1 MGVKHTSLASETP
14 DNLKFPLFPLIATLA
29 TQSLATMA
37 AYSFPVV
44 APVIAKDLQVPGTL
58 VGFFISTVYG
68 VGIISA
74 LLSPRFIRRFGAVRV
89 SQLVLIATLAMLL
102 ACSLG
107 SVVSVVIGAAL
118 LGLAYG
124 ATAPASAHLLV
135 PRTPPRVMNLVLSI
149 RQIGVPL
156 GGVMAGLVMAP
167 LTLSLGWQTA
177 LLWQT
182 VPVLVAVLLLECAR
196 RNWDADRDPSRQIL
210 SKGLLAPVQIL
221 FDRPELRRLAFVS
234 FVYSGLQ
241 LCFIA
246 FLTVHLT
253 SKTAFNLVEAGWAL
267 AVYQVAAVVSRPI
280 WGWLADKWFSA
291 KLLLVWQGFIMG
303 VAALLAGQFTESW
316 APSLV
321 LMLCAVAGATASGFT
336 GLAYAEWARLGGAQR
351 TEATGLGSGLMFA
364 GVLLLPSL
372 FSVAVTY
379 FDDFSVPYGVVGGLA
394 ALSGWLLWRQGSAI
408 SEQVKFIQKT

>member
-1 MGVKHTSLASETP
+1 MSVNHSPLPSESRES
-14 DNLKFPLFPLIATLA
+14 LKFPVLPLVATLA

-44 APVIAKDLQVPGTL
+44 APVIAKDLEVPGTL
-58 VGFFISTVYG
+58 VGFFISTIYG

-89 SQLVLIATLAMLL
+89 SQFILLATLAMLVS
-102 ACSLG
+102 CSVG
-107 SVVSVVIGAAL
+107 SIVSVVLGAAL

-124 ATAPASAHLLV
+124 ATAPSSAHLLV

-156 GGVMAGLVMAP
+156 GGVLAGLVMAP
-167 LTLSLGWQTA
+167 LTLSLGWQAA

-182 VPVLVAVLLLECAR
+182 VPVLAAVLLLECAR
-196 RNWDADRDPSRQIL
+196 RSWDADRDPSRQIL
-210 SKGLLAPVQIL
+210 SKGLFAPVQIL

-246 FLTVHLT
+246 FITVHLT
-253 SKTAFNLVEAGWAL
+253 SKTGFNLVQAGWAL
-267 AVYQVAAVVSRPI
+267 AVYQLAAVVSRPI

-291 KLLLVWQGFIMG
+291 HALLAWQGFIMG
-303 VAALLAGQFTESW
+303 AAALLTGQFGMSW
-316 APSLV
+316 APWLLLSV
-321 LMLCAVAGATASGFT
+321 CAVAGASASGFT

-372 FSVAVTY
+372 FSVTVTT
-379 FDDFSVPYGVVGGLA
+379 FDDYGVSYGFVGGLA
-394 ALSGWLLWRQGSAI
+394 ALAGLLLLRQRNSQ
-408 SEQVKFIQKT
+408 SN

>member
-1 MGVKHTSLASETP
+1 MGVNHSPLSATTP
-14 DNLKFPLFPLIATLA
+14 ENYSFPIFPLIATLA

-44 APVIAKDLQVPGTL
+44 APVIAQDLKVPGTL

-74 LLSPRFIRRFGAVRV
+74 VLSPRFIRRFGAVRV
-89 SQLVLIATLAMLL
+89 SQMVLVATLAMLL
-102 ACSLG
+102 ACSVG

-156 GGVMAGLVMAP
+156 GGVLAGLIMVPM
-167 LTLSLGWQTA
+167 TLSLGWQTA
-177 LLWQT
+177 LLWQAL
-182 VPVLVAVLLLECAR
+182 PVLVVVLLLECAR
-196 RNWDADRDPSRQIL
+196 RSWDSDRDPSRQIL
-210 SKGLLAPVQIL
+210 SKGLFAPLQIL
-221 FDRPELRRLAFVS
+221 IDRPELRCLGFMS
-234 FVYSGLQ
+234 FVYSGVQ

-253 SKTAFNLVEAGWAL
+253 SKAGFNLVQAGWAL
-267 AVYQVAAVVSRPI
+267 AVYQLAAVVSRPI
-280 WGWLADKWFSA
+280 WGWLADKWVSA
-291 KLLLVWQGFIMG
+291 TSLLVWQGFVMG
-303 VAALLAGQFTESW
+303 ATSMLAGQFTESW
-316 APSLV
+316 LSGLV
-321 LMLCAVAGATASGFT
+321 FLLSAIAGATASGFT

-372 FSVAVTY
+372 FSVAVTI
-379 FDDFSVPYGVVGGLA
+379 FDDFGVAYFCLGALA
-394 ALSGWLLWRQGSAI
+394 VLSGFLLLRQTKQSKL
-408 SEQVKFIQKT
+408 SSKE

>member
-1 MGVKHTSLASETP
+1 MTLLANQARE
-14 DNLKFPLFPLIATLA
+14 NLKFPVFPLIATLA

-74 LLSPRFIRRFGAVRV
+74 VLSPRFIRRFGAVRV

-107 SVVSVVIGAAL
+107 SIVSVVLGAAL

-156 GGVMAGLVMAP
+156 GGVLAGLVMAP
-167 LTLSLGWQTA
+167 LTLSLGWQAA

-182 VPVLVAVLLLECAR
+182 VPVLAAVLLLECVR
-196 RNWDADRDPSRQIL
+196 RSWDVDRDPTRQIL
-210 SKGLLAPVQIL
+210 SKGLFAPVQIL
-221 FDRPELRRLAFVS
+221 FDRPELRRLSFVS
-234 FVYSGLQ
+234 FIYGGIQ

-253 SKTAFNLVEAGWAL
+253 SKTGFDLVQAGWAL
-267 AVYQVAAVVSRPI
+267 AIYQLAAVISRPI
-280 WGWLADKWFSA
+280 WGWLADKWISA
-291 KLLLVWQGFIMG
+291 NSLLAWQGFIMG
-303 VAALLAGQFTESW
+303 AAALLTGQFTESW
-316 APSLV
+316 SSGFV
-321 LMLCAVAGATASGFT
+321 LLLCAVAGMTASGFT

-379 FDDFSVPYGVVGGLA
+379 FDDFGLAYGVVGGLA
-394 ALSGWLLWRQGSAI
+394 ALSGWLLWRQN
-408 SEQVKFIQKT
+408 

>member
-1 MGVKHTSLASETP
+1 MTPLASQARE
-14 DNLKFPLFPLIATLA
+14 NLKFPVSPLIATLA

-44 APVIAKDLQVPGTL
+44 APVIAQDLQVPGTL

-102 ACSLG
+102 ACSVG
-107 SVVSVVIGAAL
+107 SVASVVIGAAL

-156 GGVMAGLVMAP
+156 GGVMAGLIMAP
-167 LTLSLGWQTA
+167 MTLSFGWQTA

-182 VPVLVAVLLLECAR
+182 VPVIVAILLLELAR
-196 RNWDADRDPSRQIL
+196 RDWDSDRDPTRQIL

-221 FDRPELRRLAFVS
+221 FDRPELRRLALAS

-253 SKTAFNLVEAGWAL
+253 SKTGFNLVQAGWAL
-267 AVYQVAAVVSRPI
+267 AVYQLAAVVSRPI
-280 WGWLADKWFSA
+280 WGWLADKWLSA
-291 KLLLVWQGFIMG
+291 KLLLAWQGFIMG
-303 VAALLAGQFTESW
+303 AAALLSGQFTESW
-316 APSLV
+316 SPAPV

-379 FDDFSVPYGVVGGLA
+379 FDDFSLPYAIVGGLA
-394 ALSGWLLWRQGSAI
+394 ALSGWLLLRQKG
-408 SEQVKFIQKT
+408 T

>member
-1 MGVKHTSLASETP
+1 MG
-14 DNLKFPLFPLIATLA
+14 LKFPVLPLIATLA

-44 APVIAKDLQVPGTL
+44 APVIAQDLEVPGTL

-102 ACSLG
+102 ACAIG
-107 SVVSVVIGAAL
+107 SIVSVVLGAAL

-156 GGVMAGLVMAP
+156 GGVLAGLVMAP
-167 LTLSLGWQTA
+167 LTLSLGWQAA

-182 VPVLVAVLLLECAR
+182 VPVLAAVLLLECVR
-196 RNWDADRDPSRQIL
+196 RSWDVDRDPTRQIL
-210 SKGLLAPVQIL
+210 SKGLFAPVQIL
-221 FDRPELRRLAFVS
+221 FDRPELRRLSFVS
-234 FVYSGLQ
+234 FIYGGIQ

-253 SKTAFNLVEAGWAL
+253 SKTGFDLVQAGWAL
-267 AVYQVAAVVSRPI
+267 AIYQVAAVISRPI
-280 WGWLADKWFSA
+280 WGWLADKWISA
-291 KLLLVWQGFIMG
+291 QRLLAWQGFIMG
-303 VAALLAGQFTESW
+303 GTAVLTGQFGMNW
-316 APSLV
+316 APWLILS
-321 LMLCAVAGATASGFT
+321 LCAVAGTTASGFT

-372 FSVAVTY
+372 FSVTVTS
-379 FDDFSVPYGVVGGLA
+379 FDDYGVSYGVVGALA
-394 ALSGWLLWRQGSAI
+394 ALSGFLLLRQ
-408 SEQVKFIQKT
+408 KNT

>member
-1 MGVKHTSLASETP
+1 MTTLASQTRE
-14 DNLKFPLFPLIATLA
+14 NLKFPVYPLIATLA

-44 APVIAKDLQVPGTL
+44 APVIAKDLEVPGTL
-58 VGFFISTVYG
+58 VGFFISTIYG

-89 SQLVLIATLAMLL
+89 SQLVLVATLAMLL

-107 SVVSVVIGAAL
+107 SVVAVVIGAAL
-118 LGLAYG
+118 LGVGYG

-135 PRTPPRVMNLVLSI
+135 PRTPLRVMNLVLSI

-156 GGVMAGLVMAP
+156 GGVMAGLLMAP

-177 LLWQT
+177 LLLQT
-182 VPVLVAVLLLECAR
+182 LPVIVAVLLLELVR
-196 RNWDADRDPSRQIL
+196 RKWDFDRDPTRQIL

-221 FDRPELRRLAFVS
+221 FDRPELQRLSFVS

-253 SKTAFNLVEAGWAL
+253 SKTGFNLVQAGQAL
-267 AVYQVAAVVSRPI
+267 AVYQLAAVVSRPI

-291 KLLLVWQGFIMG
+291 KILLAWQGLIMG
-303 VAALLAGQFTESW
+303 VAAVLTGQFGMNW
-316 APSLV
+316 APWTV
-321 LMLCAVAGATASGFT
+321 LLLCAIAGATASGFT

-372 FSVAVTY
+372 FSVAVTS
-379 FDDFSVPYGVVGGLA
+379 FDDFGLPYAVVGGLA
-394 ALSGWLLWRQGSAI
+394 VVSGWLLWRQKK
-408 SEQVKFIQKT
+408 E

>member
-1 MGVKHTSLASETP
+1 M
-14 DNLKFPLFPLIATLA
+14 PLIATLA

-44 APVIAKDLQVPGTL
+44 APVIAKDLDVPGTL

-89 SQLVLIATLAMLL
+89 SQLVLVATLAMLV
-102 ACSLG
+102 ACSVG
-107 SVVSVVIGAAL
+107 SVFSVVLGAAL

-135 PRTPPRVMNLVLSI
+135 PRTSPRVMNLVLSI

-156 GGVMAGLVMAP
+156 GGVLAGLLMAP
-167 LTLSLGWQTA
+167 LTLSLGWQAA

-182 VPVLVAVLLLECAR
+182 VPVLVVVVLLECAR
-196 RNWDADRDPSRQIL
+196 KGWDTDRDPSRQIL
-210 SKGLLAPVQIL
+210 SKGLFAPVQIL
-221 FDRPELRRLAFVS
+221 FDRPELRRLSFVS

-246 FLTVHLT
+246 FITVHLT
-253 SKTAFNLVEAGWAL
+253 SKTGFNLVQAGWAL
-267 AVYQVAAVVSRPI
+267 AVYQLAAVVSRPI
-280 WGWLADKWFSA
+280 WGWLADKWFTA
-291 KLLLVWQGFIMG
+291 HMLLAWQGFIMG
-303 VAALLAGQFTESW
+303 VAAVLTGQFGMNW
-316 APSLV
+316 APWLILS
-321 LMLCAVAGATASGFT
+321 LCAVAGASASGFT

-372 FSVAVTY
+372 FSVTVTL
-379 FDDFSVPYGVVGGLA
+379 FDDYGVSYGFVGALATFAGLILLRQKKESM
-394 ALSGWLLWRQGSAI
+394 LSD
-408 SEQVKFIQKT
+408 KKP

>member
-1 MGVKHTSLASETP
+1 MSDKHSLFASEKCES
-14 DNLKFPLFPLIATLA
+14 LRFPVLPLIATLA

-44 APVIAKDLQVPGTL
+44 APVIAKDLEVPGTL
-58 VGFFISTVYG
+58 VGFFISTIYG

-89 SQLVLIATLAMLL
+89 SQFILLATLAMLVS
-102 ACSLG
+102 CSVG
-107 SVVSVVIGAAL
+107 SIVSVVLGAAL

-124 ATAPASAHLLV
+124 ATAPSSAHLLV

-156 GGVMAGLVMAP
+156 GGVLAGLVMAP
-167 LTLSLGWQTA
+167 LTLSLGWQAA

-182 VPVLVAVLLLECAR
+182 VPVLAAVLLLECAR
-196 RNWDADRDPSRQIL
+196 RSWDADRDPSRQIL
-210 SKGLLAPVQIL
+210 SKGLFAPVQIL

-246 FLTVHLT
+246 FITVHLT
-253 SKTAFNLVEAGWAL
+253 SKTGFNLVQAGWAL
-267 AVYQVAAVVSRPI
+267 AVYQLAAVVSRPI

-291 KLLLVWQGFIMG
+291 HALLAWQGFIMG
-303 VAALLAGQFTESW
+303 AAALLTGQFGMSW
-316 APSLV
+316 APWLV
-321 LMLCAVAGATASGFT
+321 LSVCAVAGASASGFT

-372 FSVAVTY
+372 FSVTVTT
-379 FDDFSVPYGVVGGLA
+379 FDDYGVSYGFVGGLA
-394 ALSGWLLWRQGSAI
+394 ALAGLMLLRQKNSHGN
-408 SEQVKFIQKT
+408 

>member
-1 MGVKHTSLASETP
+1 MSVNHSPLPSESRES
-14 DNLKFPLFPLIATLA
+14 LKFPVLPLIATLA

-44 APVIAKDLQVPGTL
+44 APVIAKDLEVPGTL
-58 VGFFISTVYG
+58 VGFFISTIYG

-89 SQLVLIATLAMLL
+89 SQFILLATLAMLVS
-102 ACSLG
+102 CSVG
-107 SVVSVVIGAAL
+107 SIVSVVLGAAL

-124 ATAPASAHLLV
+124 ATAPSSAHLLV

-156 GGVMAGLVMAP
+156 GGVLAGLVMAP
-167 LTLSLGWQTA
+167 LTLSLGWQAA

-182 VPVLVAVLLLECAR
+182 VPVLAAVLLLECAR
-196 RNWDADRDPSRQIL
+196 RSWDADRDPSRQIL
-210 SKGLLAPVQIL
+210 SKGLFAPVQIL

-246 FLTVHLT
+246 FITVHLT
-253 SKTAFNLVEAGWAL
+253 SKTGFSLVQAGWAL
-267 AVYQVAAVVSRPI
+267 AVYQLAAVVSRPI

-291 KLLLVWQGFIMG
+291 HALLAWQGFIMG
-303 VAALLAGQFTESW
+303 AAALLTGQFGMSW
-316 APSLV
+316 APWLLFSV
-321 LMLCAVAGATASGFT
+321 CAVAGASASGFT

-372 FSVAVTY
+372 FSVTVTT
-379 FDDFSVPYGVVGGLA
+379 FDDYGVSYGFVGGLA
-394 ALSGWLLWRQGSAI
+394 ALAGLMLLRQKNSP
-408 SEQVKFIQKT
+408 SN

>member
-1 MGVKHTSLASETP
+1 MGVQPKP
-14 DNLKFPLFPLIATLA
+14 DADPTLENLRFPVFPLIATLT

-44 APVIAKDLQVPGTL
+44 APVIAKDLQVPGAL
-58 VGFFISTVYG
+58 VGFFVSTVYG

-124 ATAPASAHLLV
+124 ATAPSSAHLLV

-156 GGVMAGLVMAP
+156 GGVLAGLVMAP
-167 LTLSLGWQTA
+167 LTLSLGWQAA

-182 VPVLVAVLLLECAR
+182 VPVATAVLLLECVR
-196 RNWDADRDPSRQIL
+196 RSWDVDRDPTRQIL
-210 SKGLLAPVQIL
+210 SKGLFAPVQIL
-221 FDRPELRRLAFVS
+221 FDRPDLRRLSFVS
-234 FVYSGLQ
+234 FIYGGIQ

-253 SKTAFNLVEAGWAL
+253 SKTDFDLVQAGWAL
-267 AVYQVAAVVSRPI
+267 AIYQLAAVISRPI
-280 WGWLADKWFSA
+280 WGWLADKWISA
-291 KLLLVWQGFIMG
+291 QMLLAWQGFIMG
-303 VAALLAGQFTESW
+303 GTAFLTGQFGMDW
-316 APSLV
+316 APWLILS
-321 LMLCAVAGATASGFT
+321 LCAVAGTTASGFT

-364 GVLLLPSL
+364 GVLILPSL

-379 FDDFSVPYGVVGGLA
+379 FDDFGVPYGVVGLLA
-394 ALSGWLLWRQGSAI
+394 VLSGWLLWQ
-408 SEQVKFIQKT
+408 QKNI

>member
-1 MGVKHTSLASETP
+1 MGVKHSTLTSKTRE
-14 DNLKFPLFPLIATLA
+14 NLNFPFLPLIATLA

-44 APVIAKDLQVPGTL
+44 APVIAKDLQVPGSL

-102 ACSLG
+102 ACSVG
-107 SVVSVVIGAAL
+107 SVISVVLGAAL

-156 GGVMAGLVMAP
+156 GGVLAGLVMAP
-167 LTLSLGWQTA
+167 LTLRLGWQAA

-182 VPVLVAVLLLECAR
+182 VPVLAAVLLLECVR
-196 RNWDADRDPSRQIL
+196 RSWDVDRDPTRQIL
-210 SKGLLAPVQIL
+210 SKGLFAPVQIL

-246 FLTVHLT
+246 FITVHLT
-253 SKTAFNLVEAGWAL
+253 SKTSFNLVQAGWAL
-267 AVYQVAAVVSRPI
+267 AVYQLAAVVSRPI

-291 KLLLVWQGFIMG
+291 HSLLVWQGFIMG
-303 VAALLAGQFTESW
+303 ATAVLTGQFGLDWASW
-316 APSLV
+316 LV
-321 LMLCAVAGATASGFT
+321 LSLCAVAGASASGFT

-372 FSVAVTY
+372 FSVIVTT
-379 FDDFSVPYGVVGGLA
+379 FDDYAVPYSFVGALA
-394 ALSGWLLWRQGSAI
+394 ALSGFLLLRQKKV
-408 SEQVKFIQKT
+408 E

>member
-1 MGVKHTSLASETP
+1 MGVNHSPLAPQTP
-14 DNLKFPLFPLIATLA
+14 ENLTFPVFPLIATLA

-44 APVIAKDLQVPGTL
+44 APVIAQDLQVPGTL

-68 VGIISA
+68 VGILSA

-89 SQLVLIATLAMLL
+89 SQLVLVATLAMLL

-107 SVVSVVIGAAL
+107 SVASVVLGAAL

-156 GGVMAGLVMAP
+156 GGVLAGLIMAP
-167 LTLSLGWQTA
+167 MTLSLGWQTA

-182 VPVLVAVLLLECAR
+182 LPVLVVVLLLEVAR
-196 RNWDADRDPSRQIL
+196 RDWDADRDPSRQIF

-221 FDRPELRRLAFVS
+221 VERPELRRLAFAS
-234 FVYSGLQ
+234 FIYSGLQ

-253 SKTAFNLVEAGWAL
+253 SKTGFNLVQAGWAL
-267 AVYQVAAVVSRPI
+267 AVYQLAAVVSRPI
-280 WGWLADKWFSA
+280 WGWLADKWLSA
-291 KLLLVWQGFIMG
+291 KFLLAWQGFIMG
-303 VAALLAGQFTESW
+303 AAAVLAGQFTESW
-316 APSLV
+316 THVVVLV
-321 LMLCAVAGATASGFT
+321 LCAVAGATASGFT

-379 FDDFSVPYGVVGGLA
+379 FDDFGLAYACVGGLA
-394 ALSGWLLWRQGSAI
+394 ALSGLLLL
-408 SEQVKFIQKT
+408 QKPTASNNI

>member
-1 MGVKHTSLASETP
+1 MRVEAP
-14 DNLKFPLFPLIATLA
+14 RFPFFPLIATLA

-44 APVIAKDLQVPGTL
+44 APVIAEDLQVPDTL

-89 SQLVLIATLAMLL
+89 SQLVLVATLAMLL
-102 ACSLG
+102 ACSVG
-107 SVVSVVIGAAL
+107 SIVSVVLGAAL

-135 PRTPPRVMNLVLSI
+135 PRTPPPVMNLVLSI

-156 GGVMAGLVMAP
+156 GGVLAGLIMVP
-167 LTLSLGWQTA
+167 LTLSLGWQAA
-177 LLWQT
+177 LLWQA
-182 VPVLVAVLLLECAR
+182 VPVLVIVLLLECTR
-196 RNWDADRDPSRQIL
+196 RAWDVDRDPSRQIL
-210 SKGLLAPVQIL
+210 SKGLFAPVQIL
-221 FDRPELRRLAFVS
+221 VQRPELRRLAFMS
-234 FVYSGLQ
+234 FVYSGVQ

-253 SKTAFNLVEAGWAL
+253 SKAGFNLVQAGWAL
-267 AVYQVAAVVSRPI
+267 AVYQLAAVVSRPI
-280 WGWLADKWFSA
+280 WGWLADKWVSA
-291 KLLLVWQGFIMG
+291 QFLLICQGFVMG
-303 VAALLAGQFTESW
+303 ATAMLAGQFTESW
-316 APSLV
+316 PPTLV
-321 LMLCAVAGATASGFT
+321 LFLSAVAGATASGFT

-379 FDDFSVPYGVVGGLA
+379 FDDFGIAYACLGGLA
-394 ALSGWLLWRQGSAI
+394 ALSGYLLLRKNADC
-408 SEQVKFIQKT
+408 TA

>member
-1 MGVKHTSLASETP
+1 MSVIHSPPNREAP
-14 DNLKFPLFPLIATLA
+14 QNLKFPVLPLIATLA

-44 APVIAKDLQVPGTL
+44 APVIAQDLQVPGTL
-58 VGFFISTVYG
+58 VGFFISTIYG

-89 SQLVLIATLAMLL
+89 SQFILLATLAMLVS
-102 ACSLG
+102 CSVG
-107 SVVSVVIGAAL
+107 SIVSVVLGAAL

-124 ATAPASAHLLV
+124 ATAPSSAHLLV

-156 GGVMAGLVMAP
+156 GGVLAGLVMAP
-167 LTLSLGWQTA
+167 LTLSLGWQAA

-182 VPVLVAVLLLECAR
+182 VPVLAAVLLLECAR
-196 RNWDADRDPSRQIL
+196 RSWDADRDPSRQIL
-210 SKGLLAPVQIL
+210 SKGLFAPVQIL
-221 FDRPELRRLAFVS
+221 FERPELRRLAFVS

-246 FLTVHLT
+246 FITVHLT
-253 SKTAFNLVEAGWAL
+253 SKTGFNLVQAGWAL
-267 AVYQVAAVVSRPI
+267 AVYQLAAVVSRPI

-291 KLLLVWQGFIMG
+291 HTLLAWQGFIMG
-303 VAALLAGQFTESW
+303 VAAVLTGQFGMNW
-316 APSLV
+316 APWLV
-321 LMLCAVAGATASGFT
+321 LSLCAVAGASASGFT

-372 FSVAVTY
+372 FSVTVTTL
-379 FDDFSVPYGVVGGLA
+379 DDYGVSYGFVGGLA
-394 ALSGWLLWRQGSAI
+394 ALAGLMLLRQKNA
-408 SEQVKFIQKT
+408 

>member
-1 MGVKHTSLASETP
+1 MPAQPPPLADQLPETR
-14 DNLKFPLFPLIATLA
+14 KFPVFPLLATLA

-44 APVIAKDLQVPGTL
+44 APVIAQDLEVPGTL
-58 VGFFISTVYG
+58 VGFFIAIVYG
-68 VGIISA
+68 VGILSA

-89 SQLVLIATLAMLL
+89 SQLVLVATLSMLL

-107 SVVSVVIGAAL
+107 SLVSVVLGAAL

-135 PRTPPRVMNLVLSI
+135 PRTPLSMMNLVLSI

-156 GGVMAGLVMAP
+156 GGVLAGLLMAP
-167 LTLSLGWQTA
+167 LTLSVGWRVALMCQT
-177 LLWQT
+177 L
-182 VPVLVAVLLLECAR
+182 PVVLAILMLESVR
-196 RNWDADRDPSRQIL
+196 RRWDTDRDRDQQVFGS
-210 SKGLLAPVQIL
+210 GLFAPVKIL
-221 FDRPELRRLAFVS
+221 FDRPELVPLSFVS
-234 FVYSGLQ
+234 FIYTGLQ

-253 SKTAFNLVEAGWAL
+253 SKTAFSLVQAGWAL
-267 AVYQVAAVVSRPI
+267 ALFQLAGVVSRPI
-280 WGWLADKWFSA
+280 WGWMADRLLSANTLLACH
-291 KLLLVWQGFIMG
+291 GFIMG
-303 VAALLAGQFTESW
+303 VVAILTGQLSVDW
-316 APSLV
+316 APWSV
-321 LMLCAVAGATASGFT
+321 LLLCAIAGASASGFT

-364 GVLLLPSL
+364 GVLILPSI

-379 FDDFSVPYGVVGGLA
+379 LGDYGITYGVVGTVA
-394 ALSGWLLWRQGSAI
+394 AFGGYWLLTSG
-408 SEQVKFIQKT
+408 K

>member
-1 MGVKHTSLASETP
+1 MRE
-14 DNLKFPLFPLIATLA
+14 NLKFPVFPLIATLA

-89 SQLVLIATLAMLL
+89 SQLVLIATLAMLV

-107 SVVSVVIGAAL
+107 SVISVVIGAAL

-135 PRTPPRVMNLVLSI
+135 PRTPPPVMNLVLSI

-156 GGVMAGLVMAP
+156 GGVLAGLVMAP
-167 LTLSLGWQTA
+167 LTLSLGWQAA
-177 LLWQT
+177 LLCQT
-182 VPVLVAVLLLECAR
+182 VPVMAAVLLLECVR
-196 RNWDADRDPSRQIL
+196 RAWDVDRDPTRQIL
-210 SKGLLAPVQIL
+210 SKGLFAPVQIL
-221 FDRPELRRLAFVS
+221 FDRPELRRLSFVS
-234 FVYSGLQ
+234 FIYGGIQ

-253 SKTAFNLVEAGWAL
+253 SKTGFDLVQAGWAL
-267 AVYQVAAVVSRPI
+267 AIYQLAAVISRPI
-280 WGWLADKWFSA
+280 WGWLADKWISA
-291 KLLLVWQGFIMG
+291 QRLLAWQGFIMG
-303 VAALLAGQFTESW
+303 GTAFLTGQFGLNW
-316 APSLV
+316 APWLI
-321 LMLCAVAGATASGFT
+321 LTLCAVAGTTASGFT

-394 ALSGWLLWRQGSAI
+394 MLSGWLLWRQRSI
-408 SEQVKFIQKT
+408 

>member
-1 MGVKHTSLASETP
+1 MG
-14 DNLKFPLFPLIATLA
+14 LKFPVLPLIATLA

-44 APVIAKDLQVPGTL
+44 APVIAQDLEVPGTL

-102 ACSLG
+102 ACAAG
-107 SVVSVVIGAAL
+107 SVVSVVLGAAL

-156 GGVMAGLVMAP
+156 GGVLAGLVMAP
-167 LTLSLGWQTA
+167 LTLSLGWQAA

-182 VPVLVAVLLLECAR
+182 VPVLAAVLLLECVR
-196 RNWDADRDPSRQIL
+196 RSWDVDRDPTRQIL
-210 SKGLLAPVQIL
+210 SKGLFAPVQIL
-221 FDRPELRRLAFVS
+221 FDRPELRRLSFVS
-234 FVYSGLQ
+234 FIYGGIQ

-253 SKTAFNLVEAGWAL
+253 SKTGFDLVQAGWAL
-267 AVYQVAAVVSRPI
+267 AIYQLAAVISRPI
-280 WGWLADKWFSA
+280 WGWLADKWISA
-291 KLLLVWQGFIMG
+291 QRLLAWQGFIMG
-303 VAALLAGQFTESW
+303 GTAVLTGQFGMNW
-316 APSLV
+316 APWLILS
-321 LMLCAVAGATASGFT
+321 LCAVAGTTASGFT

-372 FSVAVTY
+372 FSVTVTS
-379 FDDFSVPYGVVGGLA
+379 FDDYGVSYGVVGALA
-394 ALSGWLLWRQGSAI
+394 AFSGFLLLRQKS
-408 SEQVKFIQKT
+408 T

>member
-1 MGVKHTSLASETP
+1 MSVNHSPLSSESR
-14 DNLKFPLFPLIATLA
+14 DNLTFPVLPLIATLA

-44 APVIAKDLQVPGTL
+44 APVIAQDLEVPGTL
-58 VGFFISTVYG
+58 VGFFISIVYG

-89 SQLVLIATLAMLL
+89 SQLVLIATLAMLV
-102 ACSLG
+102 ACAIG
-107 SVVSVVIGAAL
+107 SIASVILGAAL

-156 GGVMAGLVMAP
+156 GGVLAGLVMAP
-167 LTLSLGWQTA
+167 LTLSLGWQAA

-182 VPVLVAVLLLECAR
+182 IPVLAAVLLLECVR
-196 RNWDADRDPSRQIL
+196 RSWDVDRDPKRQIL
-210 SKGLLAPVQIL
+210 SKGLFAPVQIL
-221 FDRPELRRLAFVS
+221 FDRPELRRLSFVS
-234 FVYSGLQ
+234 LIYGGIQ

-253 SKTAFNLVEAGWAL
+253 SKTGFDLVQAGWAL
-267 AVYQVAAVVSRPI
+267 AIYQLAAVVSRPI
-280 WGWLADKWFSA
+280 WGWMADNWISAQMLLA
-291 KLLLVWQGFIMG
+291 WQGFIMG
-303 VAALLAGQFTESW
+303 ATAVLTGQFGMDW
-316 APSLV
+316 APWLILS
-321 LMLCAVAGATASGFT
+321 LCAVAGTTASGFT

-372 FSVAVTY
+372 FSVTVTSL
-379 FDDFSVPYGVVGGLA
+379 DDYGVSYGFVGVLAGLA
-394 ALSGWLLWRQGSAI
+394 GLMLLRQKNA
-408 SEQVKFIQKT
+408 KN

>member
-1 MGVKHTSLASETP
+1 MSVNHAPLPSESR
-14 DNLKFPLFPLIATLA
+14 DSLKFPVLPLVATLA

-44 APVIAKDLQVPGTL
+44 APVIAKDLEVPGTL
-58 VGFFISTVYG
+58 VGFFISTIYG

-89 SQLVLIATLAMLL
+89 SQFILLATLAMLVS
-102 ACSLG
+102 CSVG
-107 SVVSVVIGAAL
+107 SIVSVVLGAAL

-124 ATAPASAHLLV
+124 ATAPSSAHLLV

-156 GGVMAGLVMAP
+156 GGVLAGLVMAP
-167 LTLSLGWQTA
+167 LTLSLGWQAA

-182 VPVLVAVLLLECAR
+182 VPVLAAVLLLECAR
-196 RNWDADRDPSRQIL
+196 RSWDADRDPSRQIW
-210 SKGLLAPVQIL
+210 SKGLFAPVQIL
-221 FDRPELRRLAFVS
+221 FERPELRRLAFVS

-246 FLTVHLT
+246 FITVHLT
-253 SKTAFNLVEAGWAL
+253 SKTGFNLVQAGWAL
-267 AVYQVAAVVSRPI
+267 AVYQLAAVISRPI

-291 KLLLVWQGFIMG
+291 HALLAWQGFIMG
-303 VAALLAGQFTESW
+303 AAALLTGQFGMSW
-316 APSLV
+316 APWLLLSV
-321 LMLCAVAGATASGFT
+321 CAVAGASASGFT

-372 FSVAVTY
+372 FSLTVTT
-379 FDDFSVPYGVVGGLA
+379 FDDYGVSYGFVGGLA
-394 ALSGWLLWRQGSAI
+394 ALAGWLLLRQKKSHAH
-408 SEQVKFIQKT
+408 

>member
-1 MGVKHTSLASETP
+1 
-14 DNLKFPLFPLIATLA
+14 LIATLA

-58 VGFFISTVYG
+58 IGFFISTVYG

-89 SQLVLIATLAMLL
+89 SQLVLIATLAMLV

-107 SVVSVVIGAAL
+107 SVVSVVLGAAL

-135 PRTPPRVMNLVLSI
+135 PRTPPPVMNLVLSI

-156 GGVMAGLVMAP
+156 GGVLAGLVMAP
-167 LTLSLGWQTA
+167 LTLSLGWQAA

-182 VPVLVAVLLLECAR
+182 VPVMAAVLLLECVR
-196 RNWDADRDPSRQIL
+196 RSWDVDRDPTRQIL
-210 SKGLLAPVQIL
+210 SKGLFAPVQIL
-221 FDRPELRRLAFVS
+221 FDRPELRRLSFVS
-234 FVYSGLQ
+234 FIYGGIQ

-253 SKTAFNLVEAGWAL
+253 SKTGFDLVQAGWAL
-267 AVYQVAAVVSRPI
+267 AIYQLAAVISRPI
-280 WGWLADKWFSA
+280 WGWLADKWISA
-291 KLLLVWQGFIMG
+291 QRLLAWQGFIMG
-303 VAALLAGQFTESW
+303 GTAFLTGQFGLNWSPWLILT
-316 APSLV
+316 
-321 LMLCAVAGATASGFT
+321 LCAVAGTTASGFT

-372 FSVAVTY
+372 FSLTVTSL
-379 FDDFSVPYGVVGGLA
+379 DDYGVSYGVVGALA
-394 ALSGWLLWRQGSAI
+394 VLSGFLLLQ
-408 SEQVKFIQKT
+408 QKNS

>member
-1 MGVKHTSLASETP
+1 VL
-14 DNLKFPLFPLIATLA
+14 PLIATLA

-44 APVIAKDLQVPGTL
+44 APVIAQDLEVPGTL
-58 VGFFISTVYG
+58 VGFFISIVYG

-89 SQLVLIATLAMLL
+89 SQLVLIATLAMLV
-102 ACSLG
+102 ACAIG
-107 SVVSVVIGAAL
+107 SIASVILGAAL

-156 GGVMAGLVMAP
+156 GGVLAGLVMAP
-167 LTLSLGWQTA
+167 LTLSLGWQAA

-182 VPVLVAVLLLECAR
+182 IPVLAAVLLLECVR
-196 RNWDADRDPSRQIL
+196 RSWDVDRDPKRQIL
-210 SKGLLAPVQIL
+210 SKGLFAPVQIL
-221 FDRPELRRLAFVS
+221 FDRPELRRLSFVS
-234 FVYSGLQ
+234 FIYGGIQ

-253 SKTAFNLVEAGWAL
+253 SKTGFDLVQAGWAL
-267 AVYQVAAVVSRPI
+267 AIYQLAAVVSRPI
-280 WGWLADKWFSA
+280 WGWMADNWISAQMLLA
-291 KLLLVWQGFIMG
+291 WQGFIMG
-303 VAALLAGQFTESW
+303 ATAVLTGQFGMDW
-316 APSLV
+316 APWLILS
-321 LMLCAVAGATASGFT
+321 LCAVAGTTASGFT

-372 FSVAVTY
+372 FSVTVTSL
-379 FDDFSVPYGVVGGLA
+379 DDYGVSYGFVGVLAGLA
-394 ALSGWLLWRQGSAI
+394 GLMLLRQKN
-408 SEQVKFIQKT
+408 VKN

>member
-1 MGVKHTSLASETP
+1 MGVNHSPLPSESR
-14 DNLKFPLFPLIATLA
+14 DSLKFPVLPLIATLA

-44 APVIAKDLQVPGTL
+44 APVIAKDLDVPGTL

-89 SQLVLIATLAMLL
+89 SQLVLIAALAMLV
-102 ACSLG
+102 ACSVG
-107 SVVSVVIGAAL
+107 SVFSVVLGAAL

-135 PRTPPRVMNLVLSI
+135 PRTPPHVMNLVLSI

-156 GGVMAGLVMAP
+156 GGVLAGLLMAP
-167 LTLSLGWQTA
+167 LTLSLGWQAA

-182 VPVLVAVLLLECAR
+182 VPVLLVVVLLECAR
-196 RNWDADRDPSRQIL
+196 KGWDTDRDPSRQIL
-210 SKGLLAPVQIL
+210 SKGLFAPVQIL
-221 FDRPELRRLAFVS
+221 FDRPELRRLSFVS

-246 FLTVHLT
+246 FITVHLT
-253 SKTAFNLVEAGWAL
+253 SKTGFNLVQAGWAL
-267 AVYQVAAVVSRPI
+267 AVYQLAAVVSRPI
-280 WGWLADKWFSA
+280 WGWLADKWFTA
-291 KLLLVWQGFIMG
+291 HMLLAWQGFIMG
-303 VAALLAGQFTESW
+303 VAAVLTGQFGMNW
-316 APSLV
+316 APWLV
-321 LMLCAVAGATASGFT
+321 LSLCAIAGASASGFT

-351 TEATGLGSGLMFA
+351 TEATGLGSGLMFT

-372 FSVAVTY
+372 FSVIVTA
-379 FDDFSVPYGVVGGLA
+379 FDDYSVPYAFVGGLA
-394 ALSGWLLWRQGSAI
+394 ALSGFLLLRQKNS
-408 SEQVKFIQKT
+408 

>member
-1 MGVKHTSLASETP
+1 MSVNHSPLSSESR
-14 DNLKFPLFPLIATLA
+14 DNLTFPVLPLIATLA

-44 APVIAKDLQVPGTL
+44 APVIAQDLEVPGTL
-58 VGFFISTVYG
+58 VGFFISIVYG

-89 SQLVLIATLAMLL
+89 SQLVLIATLAMLV
-102 ACSLG
+102 ACAIG
-107 SVVSVVIGAAL
+107 SIASVILGAAL

-156 GGVMAGLVMAP
+156 GGVLAGLVMAP
-167 LTLSLGWQTA
+167 LTLSLGWQAA

-182 VPVLVAVLLLECAR
+182 IPVLAAVLLLECVR
-196 RNWDADRDPSRQIL
+196 RSWDVDRDPKRQIL
-210 SKGLLAPVQIL
+210 SKGLFAPVQIL
-221 FDRPELRRLAFVS
+221 FDRPELRRLSFVS
-234 FVYSGLQ
+234 FIYGGIQ

-253 SKTAFNLVEAGWAL
+253 SKTGFDLVQAGWAL
-267 AVYQVAAVVSRPI
+267 AIYQLAAVVSRPI
-280 WGWLADKWFSA
+280 WGWMADNWISAQMLLA
-291 KLLLVWQGFIMG
+291 WQGFIMG
-303 VAALLAGQFTESW
+303 ATAVLTGQFGMDW
-316 APSLV
+316 APWLILS
-321 LMLCAVAGATASGFT
+321 LCAVAGTTASGFT

-372 FSVAVTY
+372 FSVTVTSL
-379 FDDFSVPYGVVGGLA
+379 DDYGVSYGFVGVLAGLA
-394 ALSGWLLWRQGSAI
+394 GLMLLRQKNA
-408 SEQVKFIQKT
+408 KN

>member
-1 MGVKHTSLASETP
+1 MSAQPPPLASELVQK
-14 DNLKFPLFPLIATLA
+14 LKFPVWPLIATLA
-29 TQSLATMA
+29 TQSIATMA

-89 SQLVLIATLAMLL
+89 SQLVLVATLAMLL
-102 ACSLG
+102 SCSLG
-107 SVVSVVIGAAL
+107 SVISVVLGAAL

-135 PRTPPRVMNLVLSI
+135 PRTPARVMNLVLSI

-156 GGVMAGLVMAP
+156 GGVLAGLVMVP
-167 LTLSLGWQTA
+167 LTVRLGWQTA
-177 LLWQT
+177 LLCQT
-182 VPVLVAVLLLECAR
+182 LPVLVALLLLEGVR
-196 RNWDADRDPSRQIL
+196 RRWDADRDPTRAIF

-221 FDRPELRRLAFVS
+221 RERPALRRLALAS
-234 FVYSGLQ
+234 FIYSGVQ

-253 SKTAFNLVEAGWAL
+253 SKAGFDLVQAGWAL
-267 AVYQVAAVVSRPI
+267 ALYQLAAVLSRPL
-280 WGWLADKWFSA
+280 WGWLADKWVTA
-291 KLLLVWQGFIMG
+291 QWLLAWQGFVMG
-303 VAALLAGQFTESW
+303 VTALLAGQFALNW
-316 APSLV
+316 APTLV
-321 LMLCAVAGATASGFT
+321 LLLCALAGATASGFT

-364 GVLLLPSL
+364 GVLLMPSL
-372 FSVAVTY
+372 FSVVVTY
-379 FDDFSVPYGVVGGLA
+379 FDDFGVAYGCVGGAA
-394 ALSGWLLWRQGSAI
+394 ALSGFLLLHQ
-408 SEQVKFIQKT
+408 KNIQSKA

>member
-1 MGVKHTSLASETP
+1 MGVPPSPQASSVRE
-14 DNLKFPLFPLIATLA
+14 NLKFPVFPLVATLA

-44 APVIAKDLQVPGTL
+44 APVIAKDLEVPGTL
-58 VGFFISTVYG
+58 VGFFIATVYG

-102 ACSLG
+102 ACAMG
-107 SVVSVVIGAAL
+107 SIVSVVLGAGL

-135 PRTPPRVMNLVLSI
+135 PRTPLRVMNLVLSI

-167 LTLSLGWQTA
+167 LTLSLGWQAA

-182 VPVLVAVLLLECAR
+182 LPVLVVVLLLELVR
-196 RNWDADRDPSRQIL
+196 RSWDTDRDPTRQIF
-210 SKGLLAPVQIL
+210 SKGLWAPVQIW
-221 FDRPELRRLAFVS
+221 FDRPELRQLAFVS

-253 SKTAFNLVEAGWAL
+253 SKAGFSLIEAGWAL
-267 AVYQVAAVVSRPI
+267 AVYQLAAVVSRPI
-280 WGWLADKWFSA
+280 WGWLADKWFAA
-291 KLLLVWQGFIMG
+291 KSLLAWQGFIMG
-303 VAALLAGQFTESW
+303 GAAVLTGQFGLDW
-316 APSLV
+316 APWVMLS
-321 LMLCAVAGATASGFT
+321 LCAVAGATASGFT

-372 FSVAVTY
+372 FSVAVTSL
-379 FDDFSVPYGVVGGLA
+379 DDYGLSYGFVGALA
-394 ALSGWLLWRQGSAI
+394 ALSGFLLLRQKKI
-408 SEQVKFIQKT
+408 

>member
-1 MGVKHTSLASETP
+1 MTALASQARE
-14 DNLKFPLFPLIATLA
+14 NLKFPVFPLIATLA

-44 APVIAKDLQVPGTL
+44 APVIAQDLQVPGTL

-102 ACSLG
+102 ACSVG
-107 SVVSVVIGAAL
+107 SVASVVIGAAL

-156 GGVMAGLVMAP
+156 GGVMAGLIMAP
-167 LTLSLGWQTA
+167 MTLSLGWQTA

-182 VPVLVAVLLLECAR
+182 VPVVVAVLLLECAR
-196 RNWDADRDPSRQIL
+196 RDWDADRDPTRQIF

-221 FDRPELRRLAFVS
+221 FERPELRRLSLAS

-253 SKTAFNLVEAGWAL
+253 SKTGFNLVQAGWAL
-267 AVYQVAAVVSRPI
+267 AVYQLAAVVSRPI

-291 KLLLVWQGFIMG
+291 KSLLAWQGFIMG
-303 VAALLAGQFTESW
+303 AAALLSGQFTESW
-316 APSLV
+316 SSGMV
-321 LMLCAVAGATASGFT
+321 LSLCAVAGATASGFT

-379 FDDFSVPYGVVGGLA
+379 FDDFSVPYAVVGGLA
-394 ALSGWLLWRQGSAI
+394 AISGWLLWRQKGI
-408 SEQVKFIQKT
+408 

>member
-1 MGVKHTSLASETP
+1 MIAAVP
-14 DNLKFPLFPLIATLA
+14 KFPVFPLIATLA

-44 APVIAKDLQVPGTL
+44 APVIAEDLQVPGTL

-89 SQLVLIATLAMLL
+89 SQLVLVATLAMLV
-102 ACSLG
+102 ACSVG
-107 SVVSVVIGAAL
+107 SVASVVLGAAL

-124 ATAPASAHLLV
+124 ATAPSSAHLLV
-135 PRTPPRVMNLVLSI
+135 PRTPPSVMNLVLSI

-156 GGVMAGLVMAP
+156 GGVLAGLIMVPM
-167 LTLSLGWQTA
+167 TLSLGWQTA
-177 LLWQT
+177 LLWQAL
-182 VPVLVAVLLLECAR
+182 PVLTVVLLLECVR
-196 RNWDADRDPSRQIL
+196 RGWDADRDPTRQIL
-210 SKGLLAPVQIL
+210 SKGLFAPVQIL
-221 FDRPELRRLAFVS
+221 FDRPELRRLAFMS
-234 FVYSGLQ
+234 FVYSAVQ

-253 SKTAFNLVEAGWAL
+253 SKAGFTLVQAGWAL
-267 AVYQVAAVVSRPI
+267 AVYQLAAVVSRPI
-280 WGWLADKWFSA
+280 WGWLADKWISA
-291 KLLLVWQGFIMG
+291 KLLLVWQGFVMG
-303 VAALLAGQFTESW
+303 ATAMLAGQFADSW
-316 APSLV
+316 NAVVV
-321 LMLCAVAGATASGFT
+321 LLLCAVAGATASGFT

-351 TEATGLGSGLMFA
+351 TEATGLGSGMMFA

-379 FDDFSVPYGVVGGLA
+379 FDDFGFAYACLGGLA
-394 ALSGWLLWRQGSAI
+394 VLSGFLLLQ
-408 SEQVKFIQKT
+408 QKADRMG

>member
-1 MGVKHTSLASETP
+1 VL
-14 DNLKFPLFPLIATLA
+14 PLVATLA

-44 APVIAKDLQVPGTL
+44 APVIAKDLEVPGTL
-58 VGFFISTVYG
+58 VGFFISTIYG

-89 SQLVLIATLAMLL
+89 SQFILLATLAMLVS
-102 ACSLG
+102 CSVG
-107 SVVSVVIGAAL
+107 SIVSVVLGAAL

-124 ATAPASAHLLV
+124 ATAPSSAHLLV

-156 GGVMAGLVMAP
+156 GGVLAGLVMAP
-167 LTLSLGWQTA
+167 LTLSLGWQAA

-182 VPVLVAVLLLECAR
+182 VPVLAAVLLLECAR
-196 RNWDADRDPSRQIL
+196 RSWDADRDPSRQIL
-210 SKGLLAPVQIL
+210 SKGLFAPVQIL
-221 FDRPELRRLAFVS
+221 FDLPELRRLAFVS

-246 FLTVHLT
+246 FITVHLT
-253 SKTAFNLVEAGWAL
+253 SKTGFNLVQAGWAL
-267 AVYQVAAVVSRPI
+267 AVYQLAAVVSRPI

-291 KLLLVWQGFIMG
+291 HALLAWQGFIMG
-303 VAALLAGQFTESW
+303 AAALLTGQFGMSW
-316 APSLV
+316 APWLLLSV
-321 LMLCAVAGATASGFT
+321 CAVAGASASGFT

-372 FSVAVTY
+372 FSVTVTT
-379 FDDFSVPYGVVGGLA
+379 FDDYGVSYGFVGGLA
-394 ALSGWLLWRQGSAI
+394 ALAGLLLLRQRNSQ
-408 SEQVKFIQKT
+408 SN